1 MGHYARR
8 INLLNNAIHQL
19 SKRTKHFYKFLF
31 TLALVITCLNTF
43 ATERSGNEIVSS
55 VCSNC
60 HESGKLGAPKI
71 GDQVEWRKRASK
83 GIDQLVNHAIT
94 GLRNMPAHG
103 GQSALTDLEISRAV
117 VFMATNGLGLEPNKP
132 LNSSKALSGALVVQ
146 ERCQQCHIAGKNGAP
161 KIGDMVAWK
170 PRLSNGIANLVQS
183 SIKGH
188 NLMQSRGGLPS
199 LSDTEMKNAIEYMV
213 SQTGAITI
221 KESQKN

>member
-1 MGHYARR
+1 M
-8 INLLNNAIHQL
+8 LAIPKHQL
-19 SKRTKHFYKFLF
+19 KIRFKQFLILFFAAAVLTMCINAFAIERTGK
-31 TLALVITCLNTF
+31 
-43 ATERSGNEIVSS
+43 EIVGS

-94 GLRNMPAHG
+94 GMRKMPAHG
-103 GQSALTDLEISRAV
+103 GQSELTDLEMSRAV
-117 VFMATNGLGLEPNKP
+117 VFMATNGQGLEPNKP

-146 ERCQQCHIAGKNGAP
+146 ERCQQCHMDGKNGAP
-161 KIGDMVAWK
+161 KIGDMAAWK

-199 LSDTEMKNAIEYMV
+199 LSDTEMKNAVEYMV
-213 SQTGAITI
+213 SQTGAMTI
-221 KESQKN
+221 KESHEN

>member
-1 MGHYARR
+1 M
-8 INLLNNAIHQL
+8 LVNNIHQL
-19 SKRTKHFYKFLF
+19 KKHTKQYLKCLL
-31 TLALVITCLNTF
+31 TLALVTTCLNAF
-43 ATERSGNEIVSS
+43 AIERSGKEIVGS

-60 HESGKLGAPKI
+60 HANGKLGAPQI
-71 GDQVEWRKRASK
+71 GDQAEWRKRASK

-94 GLRNMPAHG
+94 GMRKMPAHG
-103 GQSALTDLEISRAV
+103 GQSELTDLEMSRAV
-117 VFMATNGLGLEPNKP
+117 VFMATNGQGLEPNKP

-146 ERCQQCHIAGKNGAP
+146 ERCQQCHVAGKNGAP

-199 LSDTEMKNAIEYMV
+199 LSDIEMKNAVEYMV
-213 SQTGAITI
+213 SQTGAMTI
-221 KESQKN
+221 KESHEN